1 MGQRMPCKCI
11 IYLPNYII
19 TCLLTSLFL
28 SCETSDFC
36 ILQHFIINQ
45 LQLKPFS
52 FFFCTQ
58 NYFNMAEFQDELKSQ
73 GVGSRGGWCAWGP
86 FNSQGSILQILF
98 SLPQMHLPIIFFPT
112 FFYAVDLHLHF
123 KFQIKCY
130 FLFKVLNSQ
139 GRVSVPLFFV
149 QIAFCSYLYCIYSVV
164 LQLYV
169 CFFQ

>member
-86 FNSQGSILQILF
+86 FNSQGSLFSAVAGAADTSHFGQQDPPPHVPGNDTPPSLQPVADWCVDTKAPT
-98 SLPQMHLPIIFFPT
+98 SLPQCRTTLWCHLYSRAP
-112 FFYAVDLHLHF
+112 
-123 KFQIKCY
+123 
-130 FLFKVLNSQ
+130 
-139 GRVSVPLFFV
+139 GRTRWRP
-149 QIAFCSYLYCIYSVV
+149 
-164 LQLYV
+164 
-169 CFFQ
+169 